1 MIGVSVLAVAVALA
15 GCGGSSGTSA
25 GRPEGGQPQSSS
37 AAAAA
42 GGSAPVPAGTIEVTI
57 PTLLPERFIPRRYTC
72 DGTDTSLPV
81 RWSKVPRGT
90 AELVLFLASLR
101 PTPTF
106 FNWAVAGLG
115 PASRGISAGVLPPG
129 AVVGRNGFG
138 RVAYS
143 ICPPKGTVEEHY
155 VLRLEAL
162 PRRLAVRPGFDPE
175 TLYREAERISKTVG
189 LAGGTYTR
197 R

>member
-1 MIGVSVLAVAVALA
+1 MACVLVVAAVAAVLA
-15 GCGGSSGTSA
+15 GCGGSSGTA
-25 GRPEGGQPQSSS
+25 GGHPQSPPPAT
-37 AAAAA
+37 AARAP
-42 GGSAPVPAGTIEVTI
+42 APVPAGTIEVTI
-57 PTLLPERFIPRRYTC
+57 PTLLPERFIPARYTC

-81 RWSKVPRGT
+81 RWSDVPRGT

-106 FNWAVAGLG
+106 FNWAVAGLR
-115 PASRGISAGVLPPG
+115 PTTHGIAAGALPPG
-129 AVVGRNGFG
+129 AVAGRNGYG
-138 RVAYS
+138 QVGYS
-143 ICPPKGTVEEHY
+143 ICPPQGTVEEHY

-162 PRRLAVRPGFDPE
+162 PRRLVAGPGFDPE
-175 TLYREAERISKTVG
+175 TLYREAERISRTVG